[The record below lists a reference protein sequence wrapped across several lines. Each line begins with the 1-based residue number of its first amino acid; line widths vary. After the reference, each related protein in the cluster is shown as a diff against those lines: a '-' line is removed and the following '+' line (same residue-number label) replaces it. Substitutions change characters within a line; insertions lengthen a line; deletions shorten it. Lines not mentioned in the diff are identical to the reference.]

1 MVSEVQFDDIDGLN
15 ALASE
20 EFGEWGPTT
29 TVTQQMINDFSE
41 LTGDRQWIHIDVE
54 RAAAESPFGGTIAHG
69 FLSLSLLSKM
79 LGGTVG
85 FSTVP
90 RLSVNYGLNRVR
102 FIAPVRAGTRIR
114 PRIVLQG
121 FEPLST
127 REYQLTWLIT
137 VEREQEE
144 KPALVAEWLIR
155 YYL

>member
-1 MVSEVQFDDIDGLN
+1 MAGMLVGNVAELESRIGSEIAVGDWITVAQEQIDLF
-15 ALASE
+15 ATA
-20 EFGEWGPTT
+20 
-29 TVTQQMINDFSE
+29 
-41 LTGDRQWIHIDVE
+41 TGDHQWIHIDVE

>member
-1 MVSEVQFDDIDGLN
+1 MLVGNVAELESRIGSEIAVGDWITVAQEQIDLF
-15 ALASE
+15 ATA
-20 EFGEWGPTT
+20 
-29 TVTQQMINDFSE
+29 
-41 LTGDRQWIHIDVE
+41 TGDHQWIHIDVE

-85 FSTVP
+85 FSTLP
-90 RLSVNYGLNRVR
+90 RLTVNYGLNRVR